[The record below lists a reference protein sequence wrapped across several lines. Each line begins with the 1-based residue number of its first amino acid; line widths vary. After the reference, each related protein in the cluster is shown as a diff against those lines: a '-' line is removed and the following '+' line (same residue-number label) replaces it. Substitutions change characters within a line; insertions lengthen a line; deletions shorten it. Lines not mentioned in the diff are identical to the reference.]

1 MDDRGC
7 EFCRDEQNMYFG
19 HVEQLASNEDKGVL
33 LRCPQCGWLYLD
45 PRDGRS
51 EPRHIEAD
59 TAASW
64 FRFSS

>member
-1 MDDRGC
+1 
-7 EFCRDEQNMYFG
+7 MYFG